1 LSQRINQAAHLHK
14 EAKSVDGFLKRNF
27 SFLNQ
32 LPVVRE
38 GVPTAR
44 AKRWGSGVI
53 WKIILRDFWA
63 DIYAITDRPQ
73 GKQLS

>member
-1 LSQRINQAAHLHK
+1 V
-14 EAKSVDGFLKRNF
+14 KSVDGFLKRNF
-27 SFLNQ
+27 SISYRLFG
-32 LPVVRE
+32 R

-53 WKIILRDFWA
+53 WKIILRVFWG

>member
-1 LSQRINQAAHLHK
+1 MVFLSATSQ
-14 EAKSVDGFLKRNF
+14 SVTGC
-27 SFLNQ
+27 S
-32 LPVVRE
+32 
-38 GVPTAR
+38 GGCTTAR